1 MKKIITCLLL
11 FTTIHLSAQEIKVK
25 FDHYALLVRD
35 LDSTATFYQ
44 EILGLKEIEDQTQLD
59 HIRWFSMGGKTE
71 LHIIEQKDFQ
81 VSDVIGVHLA
91 LRVSDLNAFMKKLS
105 DHQMFFK
112 NWFGLPGRTNTRPD
126 GIRQVYL
133 QDPNGYWIEVNGE

>member
-1 MKKIITCLLL
+1 MKIITCLLL
-11 FTTIHLSAQEIKVK
+11 ITTIHLSAQEIDVH

-35 LDSTATFYQ
+35 LDSTAIFYQ
-44 EILGLKEIEDQTQLD
+44 KILGLKEIEDQTQLD
-59 HIRWFSMGGKTE
+59 HIRWLSMGGKTE
-71 LHIIEQKDFQ
+71 LHLIEQKDFK

-105 DHQMFFK
+105 SHHIFFK

>member
-11 FTTIHLSAQEIKVK
+11 ITTIHLSAQEIDVH

-35 LDSTATFYQ
+35 LDSTAIFYQ
-44 EILGLKEIEDQTQLD
+44 KILGLKEIEDQTQLD
-59 HIRWFSMGGKTE
+59 HIRWLSMGGKTE
-71 LHIIEQKDFQ
+71 LHLIEQKDFK

-105 DHQMFFK
+105 SHHIFFK